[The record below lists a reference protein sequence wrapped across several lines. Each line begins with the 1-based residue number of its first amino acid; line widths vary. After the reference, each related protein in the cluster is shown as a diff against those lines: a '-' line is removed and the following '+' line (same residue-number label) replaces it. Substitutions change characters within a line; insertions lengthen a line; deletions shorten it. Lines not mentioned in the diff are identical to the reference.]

1 MISQQVKKF
10 FSYFNKMDVNKI
22 LTTKEALGNLERIAS
37 VLRSGGV
44 VAVPTDTIYGVAC
57 LACNKSALDKIY
69 SMKGRDLAK
78 PLALAVGKVTDLIKL
93 IL

>member
-1 MISQQVKKF
+1 
-10 FSYFNKMDVNKI
+10 MDASKV
-22 LTTKEALGNLERIAS
+22 LTLKEALGNLERIAT

-44 VAVPTDTIYGVAC
+44 IAVPTDTIYGVAC

-78 PLALAVGKVTDLIKL
+78 PLGINISFNKKVSTK
-93 IL
+93 